1 MTVSSI
7 CNPHTFQG
15 FNIGLKELRKFLKL
29 QTHFLQPWAKP
40 NFSIYWSRFLISAF
54 VELLLPESRLIFT
67 NKGTRREKG
76 RSRSSSI
83 RRDVINPFSVSLLA
97 RYGRWSECG
106 WERGIEEMESISRIL
121 ASSRVFISQRWLCRC
136 APSSCSC
143 LKHTLT
149 HTQYLNQL
157 AWNNCTLCQ
166 VYSPP
171 VFISDSRGNSGA
183 DPSDGTVNKRHEFY
197 IWVAAH
203 TPLAPSVK
211 VMMSAKVR

>member
-97 RYGRWSECG
+97 GYGRWSECG
-106 WERGIEEMESISRIL
+106 WERGIEEMESIFEFSLLLGFLFPRDG
-121 ASSRVFISQRWLCRC
+121 SVDVHR
-136 APSSCSC
+136 APAPVWNTHW
-143 LKHTLT
+143 HTHNT
-149 HTQYLNQL
+149 WTN
-157 AWNNCTLCQ
+157 
-166 VYSPP
+166 
-171 VFISDSRGNSGA
+171 
-183 DPSDGTVNKRHEFY
+183 
-197 IWVAAH
+197 
-203 TPLAPSVK
+203 
-211 VMMSAKVR
+211 